1 MRTPIFLQE
10 NEAVYSFSL
19 SGADVDGIVP
29 ATQDAYVTNWSLAT
43 QEARVEYVAAIEDGN
58 NALTYY
64 TMALQPRRAQGGALF
79 DVNGY
84 LIGLN
89 LWTDAYEGTTAYLLR
104 RHGGARPAGRAL

>member
-10 NEAVYSFSL
+10 KRGGLFVLAQRCGRGRHCPRNAGRL
-19 SGADVDGIVP
+19 CHKL
-29 ATQDAYVTNWSLAT
+29 SLAT

-64 TMALQPRRAQGGALF
+64 TMAPNRGAQGGALF